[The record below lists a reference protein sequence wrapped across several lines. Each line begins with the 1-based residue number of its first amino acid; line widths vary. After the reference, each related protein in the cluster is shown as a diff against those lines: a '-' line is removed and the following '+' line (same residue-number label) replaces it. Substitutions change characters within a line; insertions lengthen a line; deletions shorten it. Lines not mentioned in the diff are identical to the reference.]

1 MMSNKALRNYLRTY
15 RRRRDL
21 SQDDIAFITGWRDGR
36 TVSNYERFKTVPSLE
51 TALICERIF
60 KAPVRELFA
69 GMYDQ
74 VDQLVTKR
82 VRVLVE
88 KLETTAIDP
97 SGNGRIDSL
106 RSLLQQEPD
115 AVSDDF

>member
-1 MMSNKALRNYLRTY
+1 MSNKALRNYLRTY
-15 RRRRDL
+15 RRQRDL

-69 GMYDQ
+69 GMYDK
-74 VDQLVTKR
+74 VDQVVTKR

-88 KLETTAIDP
+88 KLETTADP
-97 SGNGRIDSL
+97 GGNGRIESL
-106 RSLLQQEPD
+106 RSLIQQEQNYP
-115 AVSDDF
+115 SDDY